1 MRLLTVRSW
10 VRAPRGAFLLKH
22 TKGRKEE
29 RERERERKKK
39 KEEKEEER
47 KRKKRKRKKR
57 KRIYV
62 LNKVK

>member
-29 RERERERKKK
+29 RERERRE
-39 KEEKEEER
+39 KEEKEEE
-47 KRKKRKRKKR
+47 RKRKKR